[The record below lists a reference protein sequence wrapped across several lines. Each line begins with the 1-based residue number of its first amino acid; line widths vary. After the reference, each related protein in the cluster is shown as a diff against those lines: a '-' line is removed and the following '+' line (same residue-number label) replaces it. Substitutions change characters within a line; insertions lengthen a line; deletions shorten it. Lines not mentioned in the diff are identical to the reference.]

1 MYKRQVEKR
10 TSIPQLIDA
19 LLLGQADALVLPA
32 CKLEE
37 LAEIS
42 ALNTSRLRV
51 LDSKQ
56 YPQLHCFN
64 STSLYPGTTIAIT
77 PAAPSGIIRPITS
90 AVLAMTPTSNGL
102 LWSVASNYSRI
113 DALLKKLDLDENAE
127 LRRWSLPRLWN
138 EYLSWFIV
146 AILSLLGLCLH
157 SFVVSYLVRHRTQEL
172 SDALNRQRE
181 LEMETRSASTRLE
194 KLQRIGIINQMGSI
208 FAHEIRQPLSAIGC
222 FAYSL
227 RRLIERRGS
236 RQDMLEAIEAIEKET
251 DRSEAI
257 VERIRTYV
265 REHKR
270 RLKSCPWDILI
281 DDAIA
286 SFKTSSRIPI
296 PVRWINKTDGRV
308 LTDPFEMEL
317 VIVNLL
323 RNSAQAQSS
332 IDQPE
337 IQLDLTQKE
346 HSLCL
351 VITDNGPK
359 LPKEALQELVG
370 NFGSG
375 KPQGFGMGLMVV
387 QSIIE
392 SQNGTMTLSSSRL
405 GGLAVTIELPEV
417 TDESL
422 D

>member
-1 MYKRQVEKR
+1 M
-10 TSIPQLIDA
+10 
-19 LLLGQADALVLPA
+19 
-32 CKLEE
+32 
-37 LAEIS
+37 
-42 ALNTSRLRV
+42 LNSEDGRFRA
-51 LDSKQ
+51 
-56 YPQLHCFN
+56 Y
-64 STSLYPGTTIAIT
+64 
-77 PAAPSGIIRPITS
+77 R
-90 AVLAMTPTSNGL
+90 
-102 LWSVASNYSRI
+102 
-113 DALLKKLDLDENAE
+113 
-127 LRRWSLPRLWN
+127 N

-346 HSLCL
+346 PSLCL